1 MVINMPHLEIP
12 EVILVYCNIINN
24 DYQHDLRVFYFFIP
38 NKLLGQL
45 LDISSKSFIFLKTFD
60 SEFSYIEVLF
70 TD

>member
-1 MVINMPHLEIP
+1 MPHLEIP

-24 DYQHDLRVFYFFIP
+24 DYQHDLRVFYSFIP